1 MTLRLPDGLR
11 RDVLLGPWN
20 SPASR
25 KEYARRVA
33 EINVDPVA
41 AIRDSKIDPITV
53 AEVALA
59 FLEWAAGYYGTSS
72 ELDTYKLVIR
82 TLRADYGSAPAVEFG
97 PLALK
102 VVRLKMVEANLCRKE
117 INRRVR
123 MVVRIFRW
131 AAGEEIIPAAVPVA
145 LKMVEGYRA
154 GRSPTP
160 DRPKKPLPS
169 IADVRAVFPFVQP
182 TVRAMIEVQLA
193 TGMRSGELILLRPA
207 DVDQSEQVW
216 TFTPPTHKTA
226 HLGKARTVALGPR
239 AQAVLAAIEPTEPM
253 NYYFNPRI
261 AIETLNEAKR
271 ARRRTPLWPSHVEA
285 LRKKRRRNP
294 KRTPAE
300 FYTSHSYHR
309 AVRRGIEQ
317 ANARRA
323 ELAGEGNFDSLGWH
337 PHQLRHLHA
346 TLVRKNFGLE
356 AAQVTL
362 GHSRADVTQIYAERD
377 VGLAVEVAAR
387 LG

>member
-1 MTLRLPDGLR
+1 M
-11 RDVLLGPWN
+11 
-20 SPASR
+20 
-25 KEYARRVA
+25 EYARRVSEMTVA
-33 EINVDPVA
+33 PVVAVRDPKVE
-41 AIRDSKIDPITV
+41 PITV

-59 FLEWAAGYYGTSS
+59 FLEWATGYYGTSS

-82 TLRADYGSAPAVEFG
+82 TLRADYGSTPAVDFG

-154 GRSPTP
+154 GRSPAP

-169 IADVRAVFPFVQP
+169 VADIRAVFPFVSQ
-182 TVRAMIEVQLA
+182 TVKAMIEVQLA
-193 TGMRSGELILLRPA
+193 TGMRSGELVLLRPA
-207 DVDQSEQVW
+207 DIDRSEPVW
-216 TFTPPTHKTA
+216 KFTPPTHKTA
-226 HLGKARTVALGPR
+226 HLGMVRTIALGPR
-239 AQAVLAAIEPTEPM
+239 AQAVLVAIVPSEPTT
-253 NYYFNPRI
+253 YYFNPRI
-261 AIETLNEAKR
+261 AVENLNEAKR

-285 LRKKRRRNP
+285 LRKKLRRNP

-300 FYTSHSYHR
+300 CYTSHSYHG
-309 AVRRGIEQ
+309 AVHRGIEL

-323 ELAGEGNFDSLGWH
+323 ELAGEGNFDPLGWH

-346 TLVRKNFGLE
+346 TLVRKKFGLE
-356 AAQVTL
+356 AAQVVL
-362 GHSRADVTQIYAERD
+362 GHARADVTQIYTERD
-377 VGLAVEVAAR
+377 GGLAVEVAAQ